1 MADNGWSVRSARDR
15 EDSPRRLQLVRAA
28 REVFEQLGYA
38 ATTVADI
45 TEAAGVS
52 RATFYVYFS
61 SKVDVFEVLARE
73 VGDAYLEAQRVRR
86 EGEADVLEVLRRT
99 IGTTLEVEVRY
110 RSFLV
115 VMDHQSIAD
124 DAVKQRWNQI
134 QQEVIDRTARF
145 IAKASEGGLIDPVT
159 DPRFIARMGSGL
171 NKSLA
176 PLIVDGSLSLETA
189 VDRSAEI
196 WEATIRPV
204 QKPV

>member
-15 EDSPRRLQLVRAA
+15 EGSPRRLQLVHAA
-28 REVFEQLGYA
+28 RGVFERLGYA

-61 SKVDVFEVLARE
+61 SKEEVFEVLARE

-86 EGEADVLEVLRRT
+86 EGETDVLGILRRT

-124 DAVKQRWNQI
+124 EAVKQRWDQI
-134 QQEVIDRTARF
+134 QQEVIDRTASF
-145 IAKASEGGLIDPVT
+145 ITHARDSGLIDPVT
-159 DPRFIARMGSGL
+159 EPEFVTRMGLGL

-176 PLIVDGSLSLETA
+176 PLIADGRLSLETA
-189 VDRSAEI
+189 VARSIEI
-196 WEATIRPV
+196 WKAAIRPV
-204 QKPV
+204 EKRV